1 MNTAEKEFE
10 KADIANA
17 GKRAEELQMW
27 VDSYKCAIRDLEIS
41 KAHLKSIVDQA
52 KDKGFSKGMLD
63 AVLVSKRLL
72 GVEKIAFLDVV
83 RSKTPETDNKC
94 EDVGVC
100 TCEK

>member
-10 KADIANA
+10 RADMANA
-17 GKRAEELQMW
+17 EKRAEELQMW
-27 VDSYKCAIRDLEIS
+27 VDSYKYAIRDLEIS

-63 AVLVSKRLL
+63 AVLVSKGLL

-83 RSKTPETDNKC
+83 RSKTQETDNKC